1 MKQRRNI
8 KVVLIILITLL
19 SINVFSIT
27 KVGIYSILAN
37 DDNNSNINNNTNNN
51 NNTNS
56 TNNNNNDDEDKEVE
70 ETTIELFKN
79 KEDDNK
85 PFNVTNMFPGDSY
98 TKYYNVK
105 VNYHSNVTVYFNVDI
120 TKEENIEQG
129 LPEDEAYTNQINTDD
144 NDDNHKLSEVLKVK
158 INVLNLDN
166 NKSKT
171 LYDGLMKNISGKKSI
186 TYNLT
191 TSKSTS
197 SKLRYEIIVY
207 LDTSVNNDFQHKALT
222 ADFNWWV
229 EDTKN
234 LDPSDD
240 ILWKVVDTG
249 VGLDYIRNNTNL
261 YLTISIMLALINIS
275 GIIYILLILNRS
287 KEDY

>member
-1 MKQRRNI
+1 MKRKNVI
-8 KVVLIILITLL
+8 KLSLIILTVILTV
-19 SINVFSIT
+19 NVFSIT
-27 KVGIYSILAN
+27 KVCIYKVLAN
-37 DDNNSNINNNTNNN
+37 DNNSNNTNINNNTNNN
-51 NNTNS
+51 TNS
-56 TNNNNNDDEDKEVE
+56 NKVE
-70 ETTIELFKN
+70 EATIELFKN
-79 KEDDNK
+79 KESDNE
-85 PFNVTNMFPGDSY
+85 PFNVLNMFPGD
-98 TKYYNVK
+98 TCTNNYNVK

-120 TKEENIEQG
+120 TKEENIY
-129 LPEDEAYTNQINTDD
+129 LADDRPEEDIDTGQDNTD
-144 NDDNHKLSEVLKVK
+144 DDNHKLSEVLKVK

-207 LDTSVNNDFQHKALT
+207 LDTSFNNDFQHKALT

-249 VGLDYIRNNTNL
+249 VGIDYIANNTSS
-261 YLTISIMLALINIS
+261 YLMINIFLLVLS
-275 GIIYILLILNRS
+275 LSLIIYLRSILY
-287 KEDY
+287 KEDIR

>member
-37 DDNNSNINNNTNNN
+37 DNNSNINNNANNN
-51 NNTNS
+51 NNTNN
-56 TNNNNNDDEDKEVE
+56 TNNNKDKEVE

-85 PFNVTNMFPGDSY
+85 PFNATNMFPGDTY
-98 TKYYNVK
+98 TNYYNVK

-120 TKEENIEQG
+120 TKEENIEQV
-129 LPEDEAYTNQINTDD
+129 LPEDETYTNQINTDDD

-186 TYNLT
+186 TYKLT

-207 LDTSVNNDFQHKALT
+207 LDTSVNNDYQHKALT

-261 YLTISIMLALINIS
+261 YLTISIILALINIS